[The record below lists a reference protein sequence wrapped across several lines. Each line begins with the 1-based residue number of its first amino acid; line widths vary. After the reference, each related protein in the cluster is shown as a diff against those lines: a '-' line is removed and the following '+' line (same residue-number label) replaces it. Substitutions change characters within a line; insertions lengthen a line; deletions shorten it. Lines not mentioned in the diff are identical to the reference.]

1 MRLFPPSLT
10 CKHTCSFRPSCLI
23 LPLLFSIIAH
33 ANFDGQW
40 KMRTLISSIVHTSSR
55 GQLLKKAKVKLDNKI
70 TTILLSF
77 KEIVLALCCL
87 SLCCLELT
95 CRALPG
101 VPLWCHHQV
110 SFTRLSS
117 QEQRTLVD
125 DNTTASL
132 PMHTNSTQGEGRTEE
147 RGGRREWGGDR
158 RR

>member
-1 MRLFPPSLT
+1 MRLFPPALT

-33 ANFDGQW
+33 ANLDGQW

-77 KEIVLALCCL
+77 KEFALALCCF
-87 SLCCLELT
+87 SLCCLALS
-95 CRALPG
+95 CRALCG
-101 VPLWCHHQV
+101 VPFWCHHQV
-110 SFTRLSS
+110 SFTRLSR

-125 DNTTASL
+125 DNTTESL
-132 PMHTNSTQGEGRTEE
+132 PIHTSTSQGGGRTE
-147 RGGRREWGGDR
+147 
-158 RR
+158 